1 MIYSNGD
8 RVRTNAAYR
17 ERWNRTV
24 RGVVCHQDWAT
35 DEYKEAL
42 TLITVTA
49 QEGNVIPEYQ
59 NGLFPGGVLMLTSTL
74 EPDAPMQ

>member
-8 RVRTNAAYR
+8 KVRTDAAYR
-17 ERWNRTV
+17 EMWNRTV
-24 RGVVCHQDWAT
+24 HGVVHHPDWAT
-35 DEYKEAL
+35 DECKEAL

-59 NGLFPGGVLMLTSTL
+59 NGLFAGGVLMLTSVL
-74 EPDAPMQ
+74 ESDTPMQ

>member
-8 RVRTNAAYR
+8 KVRTDAAYR
-17 ERWNRTV
+17 EMWNRV
-24 RGVVCHQDWAT
+24 VHGVVRHPDWAS
-35 DEYKEAL
+35 DEYKEAM
-42 TLITVTA
+42 TVIIVTA

-59 NGLFPGGVLMLTSTL
+59 NGNYVGVLMLTSVL